1 MEKRIWRQKYTSI
14 PPLPC
19 PKCNGKVR
27 LDASSLVVRE
37 PKYSEQR
44 KGEEGWSF
52 NDIEQ
57 RFVCFLVCN
66 TMWCGE
72 VVAVSGYVAEV
83 EEPNYTEDDVE
94 IDVVNYYYP
103 KSMVPGPKVIP
114 ISKKLSGEC
123 QADLLNALMLLWSD
137 HSACANR
144 LRIFVEHLL
153 DQLGV
158 SRKIPKTRSTLDDRI
173 KKFGEDNP
181 EHEGILHA
189 LREVG
194 NVGSHTGKTKFDDV
208 VKCFSLVE
216 AIINA
221 LIVRPMDEI
230 HETAKQLRAS
240 YGPKPLTK
248 PGQN

>member
-27 LDASSLVVRE
+27 LDKSSLVVRE
-37 PKYSEQR
+37 AKYSEQR

-52 NDIEQ
+52 HDIEE
-57 RFVCFLVCN
+57 RFVCFMVCD

-83 EEPNYTEDDVE
+83 EEPVYTQDDME
-94 IDVVNYYYP
+94 IDVVTYYYP
-103 KSMVPGPKVIP
+103 KSMVPGPKLIP
-114 ISKKLSGEC
+114 VPKKLDGEC
-123 QADLLNALMLLWSD
+123 RTDLLNAFTLLWSD

-158 SRKIPKTRSTLDDRI
+158 PRKIPRTRSTLDDRI
-173 KKFGEDNP
+173 KKFAEDNP
-181 EHEGILHA
+181 GHDEILHA

-194 NVGSHTGKTKFDDV
+194 NAGSHSAKTKFDDV

-216 AIINA
+216 AIITA

-230 HETAKQLRAS
+230 NETAKQLRAS
-240 YGPKPLTK
+240 YGQKPASK
-248 PGQN
+248 VGQN